1 MAIRVPEDG
10 VVQTELLGVQ
20 VEVVLGD
27 IPGSNF
33 VRYYRVAPG
42 LVFDV
47 RMALDTLLWSADVA
61 FSR

>member
-1 MAIRVPEDG
+1 MTVREPEDG
-10 VVQTELLGVQ
+10 VVQTELFGIQ

-33 VRYYRVAPG
+33 VGYYWLAPV
-42 LVFDV
+42 LVLDV
-47 RMALDTLLWSADVA
+47 RMALDTLLWPADVA